1 MATVA
6 PPNPALGI
14 FSTSAEAG
22 RKAMVFGLV
31 GAIGGLLGSIL
42 GEPLH
47 AIMATFRSR
56 GPAVDVVF
64 VLDATASMQTQID
77 GVQRGIVD
85 FARKLS
91 ERGLDERVALIAF
104 RDETADEAPQVL
116 SFTDGPFTED
126 YGAFQQAVAG
136 VRAAGGGDVPESS
149 YDAIRLAARQPFRP
163 RATRVLLLITD
174 APPQLPDKASRSADD
189 VRGELAQTGIGQL
202 HLVVNGRDRQHYMP
216 LQRDC
221 PGEVFDLNTVA
232 AGAGGFDG
240 LLPVI
245 GERIA
250 EATVRGLASNTAID
264 AALAPWQMAITA
276 LWTGLL
282 AAGVG
287 LALVAGQNHYL
298 HRPMLAPRQA
308 LTGLGLGLTVG
319 AVAGGLGQLLGFLP
333 QFLVRGGG
341 EGSGAW
347 VAMLFGLAGAVA
359 GWAILGG
366 LLGRGLVFFVP
377 NLRPTAAMLG
387 GVIGGLAGALGFTVL
402 AAVFGD
408 LAGRLLGAA
417 LLGFCIG
424 VMIAI
429 VEAVTRDFFLEVRYG
444 QREVVNV
451 SLGASPVTAGADGRA
466 STIFVANAPRPV
478 SLKYWIED
486 GQPRVLDY
494 ATERVTAAAVGD
506 ERKLGTV
513 TLTVRSGSSGRG
525 TPTAAAGGKA
535 PPPPPAPPGTVGP
548 VAKPVQKPPQPPA
561 RTVTPPAPAPPKP
574 AGGERK
580 LPPPPPPPAA
590 PRKP

>member
-1 MATVA
+1 
-6 PPNPALGI
+6 
-14 FSTSAEAG
+14 
-22 RKAMVFGLV
+22 
-31 GAIGGLLGSIL
+31 
-42 GEPLH
+42 
-47 AIMATFRSR
+47 
-56 GPAVDVVF
+56 
-64 VLDATASMQTQID
+64 
-77 GVQRGIVD
+77 
-85 FARKLS
+85 
-91 ERGLDERVALIAF
+91 
-104 RDETADEAPQVL
+104 
-116 SFTDGPFTED
+116 
-126 YGAFQQAVAG
+126 
-136 VRAAGGGDVPESS
+136 
-149 YDAIRLAARQPFRP
+149 
-163 RATRVLLLITD
+163 
-174 APPQLPDKASRSADD
+174 
-189 VRGELAQTGIGQL
+189 
-202 HLVVNGRDRQHYMP
+202 
-216 LQRDC
+216 
-221 PGEVFDLNTVA
+221 
-232 AGAGGFDG
+232 
-240 LLPVI
+240 
-245 GERIA
+245 
-250 EATVRGLASNTAID
+250 
-264 AALAPWQMAITA
+264 
-276 LWTGLL
+276 
-282 AAGVG
+282 
-287 LALVAGQNHYL
+287 
-298 HRPMLAPRQA
+298 
-308 LTGLGLGLTVG
+308 
-319 AVAGGLGQLLGFLP
+319 
-333 QFLVRGGG
+333 
-341 EGSGAW
+341 
-347 VAMLFGLAGAVA
+347 MLFGLAGAVA